1 MKKTL
6 ITLITIFLTSSIF
19 AQFSELLRFNSGG
32 LINVQWNM
40 AQPVGSMTDFVNST
54 SFKGIN
60 IDYRH
65 CYKNNIILGGRI
77 GWNNF
82 FENKGLSNIEDG
94 TTTSYT
100 NLEHKVNAIPMLV
113 VVDYMVRSDKFIP
126 YAGVG
131 IGGYFINSY
140 VESNNVKTTSTNSF
154 RFGVSPEVGIT
165 IPFIIS
171 NFGLNVSSRYNYV
184 LGAGSSSDYSWFD
197 FNIGLSLMY

>member
-1 MKKTL
+1 MKKIL

-32 LINVQWNM
+32 LVSVQWNM
-40 AQPVGSMTDFVNST
+40 AQPVGSMTDFVNNT

-65 CYKNNIILGGRI
+65 CYKKNIILGGRI
-77 GWNNF
+77 GWNSF

-131 IGGYFINSY
+131 IGAYFINSY
-140 VESNNVKTTSTNSF
+140 VSSNNVKTTSTNSF
-154 RFGVSPEVGIT
+154 HFGVSPEVGIT

-171 NFGLNVSSRYNYV
+171 NFGLNVSTRYNYAF
-184 LGAGSSSDYSWFD
+184 GAGSSSGYSWFD
-197 FNIGLSLMY
+197 FNIGLSMMY